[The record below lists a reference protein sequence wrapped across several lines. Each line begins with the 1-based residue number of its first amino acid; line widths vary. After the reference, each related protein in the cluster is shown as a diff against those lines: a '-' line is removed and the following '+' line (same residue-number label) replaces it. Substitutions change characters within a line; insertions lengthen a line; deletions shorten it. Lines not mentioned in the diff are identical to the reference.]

1 MNIISDNVSVTSY
14 PEALELASINGLD
27 DPDWTYTV
35 RPYNNAKHL
44 GTQSI
49 SGAALATDEHYVV
62 EVIDEDGLDL
72 GTL

>member
-14 PEALELASINGLD
+14 PEALELASVNSLD

-35 RPYNNAKHL
+35 RAYNNVKHL

-49 SGAALATDEHYVV
+49 SGAALATDEYYVV